1 MNKSLKIGLI
11 LDNLYVS
18 KYVVDLIRWS
28 KSNSGIEISHYLVP
42 KNQNPNTTPQFP
54 CTTIHPSPPLG
65 LSLVYSSTVVST
77 GAIAAMAAAYPPT
90 AATAATA
97 ACMSMPP
104 GVAAAA
110 T

>member
-42 KNQNPNTTPQFP
+42 KNQNPNNEYAKRSLYP
-54 CTTIHPSPPLG
+54 C
-65 LSLVYSSTVVST
+65 
-77 GAIAAMAAAYPPT
+77 
-90 AATAATA
+90 
-97 ACMSMPP
+97 
-104 GVAAAA
+104 
-110 T
+110 